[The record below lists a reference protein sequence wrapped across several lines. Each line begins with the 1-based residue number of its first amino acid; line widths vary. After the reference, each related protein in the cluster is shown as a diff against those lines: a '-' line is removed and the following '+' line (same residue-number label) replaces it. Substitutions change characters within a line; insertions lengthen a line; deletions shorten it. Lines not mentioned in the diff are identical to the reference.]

1 MKINFKSDK
10 FCTIFGLIV
19 NFLLFITK
27 FLAGIFGKSQTM
39 IADAIHSLSDEI
51 ATFVVFISLKYSE
64 KPPDKNHPYGHGN
77 IEVITALFVSLLILI
92 TGIFLGYS
100 AMHNIVHKHYNTVPE
115 NITIYIAILSIF
127 IKEFLFRY
135 TYFVGRLLNS
145 TMIIANAYDH
155 RSDAL
160 SSVGALVAILAAKFA
175 LPIMDPI
182 GSIIISLFVLKM
194 GIDILKENVLII
206 MDTTPSTNVQ
216 QEIETL
222 ITNVNGVKNISFA
235 KIHPVGRHLFIETEI
250 MVDKQ
255 LTLQH
260 AHEIAEEVKSVL
272 KSKNLQIK
280 DVVVHVEPQ

>member
-1 MKINFKSDK
+1 
-10 FCTIFGLIV
+10 
-19 NFLLFITK
+19 
-27 FLAGIFGKSQTM
+27 
-39 IADAIHSLSDEI
+39 
-51 ATFVVFISLKYSE
+51 
-64 KPPDKNHPYGHGN
+64 
-77 IEVITALFVSLLILI
+77 
-92 TGIFLGYS
+92 
-100 AMHNIVHKHYNTVPE
+100 
-115 NITIYIAILSIF
+115 
-127 IKEFLFRY
+127 
-135 TYFVGRLLNS
+135 
-145 TMIIANAYDH
+145 MIIANAYDH

-160 SSVGALVAILAAKFA
+160 SSVGVLVAILAAKFA

-194 GIDILKENVLII
+194 VIDILKENVLII
-206 MDTTPSTNVQ
+206 MDTKPSTNVQ